1 MAQQR
6 VRSADQRQIV
16 APGETRKKPRL
27 SRPHKGGMEY
37 ERVEA
42 MSPIIK
48 EMVAAGL
55 RHERIAALVI
65 NQNTGKPISV
75 ETLQKYYGRELEIGL
90 AEANIAMSGS
100 VFAQGVGSP
109 GVPNPN
115 YWKLDVRKKING
127 LKNPN
132 FGKFDENRWLVDP
145 VAPSIAAA
153 IWWEKTRAGKK
164 EGMVQVGANSQP
176 VRQPTII
183 LLPPSNGRG
192 RGETPYLDL
201 MPREDQS
208 TSAK

>member
-1 MAQQR
+1 MSQPR
-6 VRSADQRQIV
+6 IRSTDQSQIV

-42 MSPIIK
+42 MAPIIK
-48 EMVAAGL
+48 EMAAAGL

-90 AEANIAMSGS
+90 DEANLAMSRS
-100 VFAQGVGSP
+100 VFAQGIGFD

-115 YWKLDVRKKING
+115 YGKLDVRKKISG

-153 IWWEKTRAGKK
+153 IWWEKTRASKK
-164 EGMVQVGANSQP
+164 EGKVQVGANSQP
-176 VRQPTII
+176 VQQSRVII
-183 LLPPSNGRG
+183 LPSNGRE
-192 RGETPYLDL
+192 RGGTPYLDL
-201 MPREDQS
+201 LPREDQS